1 MKISILAAG
10 AVGPVTLNLLGYDLP
25 VLAALLSLLGVILAS
40 LIAPPP
46 ERHLSIVQRIA
57 LVALLCLIVLGL
69 VISDPERSLIVST
82 CWAIGIGYTGLPLI
96 SEIQRRIF
104 PRTGE
109 LISPAATP
117 TEEETPDVQS

>member
-1 MKISILAAG
+1 MKTPLLFAA
-10 AVGPVTLNLLGYDLP
+10 AIGPVTLNLLGYDLP
-25 VLAALLSLLGVILAS
+25 VLSALLSLGGVVLAS

-46 ERHLSIVQRIA
+46 ERHLSRIQRVA

-69 VISDPERSLIVST
+69 VISDPTRSVIVST
-82 CWAIGIGYTGLPLI
+82 CWSIGIGYTGLPLI

-109 LISPAATP
+109 LLSPAPISAQ
-117 TEEETPDVQS
+117 EEQTDDQ